1 MKVGDLVKLKGV
13 DDSRAGLIV
22 ELTKKKCWRTDAL
35 GPKVN
40 WDRVEPESHAV
51 TMFRSDRLEI
61 PIVDLELFSMKLGDF
76 VSVCYYDARAY
87 A

>member
-40 WDRVEPESHAV
+40 WDRVEPEPHAV

-61 PIVDLELFSMKLGDF
+61 PIVDLELL
-76 VSVCYYDARAY
+76 RETR
-87 A
+87 

>member
-13 DDSRAGLIV
+13 GDSRAGLIV
-22 ELTKKKCWRTDAL
+22 GFIDKKCWRTAIL

-40 WDRVEPESHAV
+40 WAKIEPEPHAV

-61 PIVDLELFSMKLGDF
+61 PIVDLEIL
-76 VSVCYYDARAY
+76 DAPR
-87 A
+87 